1 MDWEGINLAITK
13 RRLDFLRI
21 IKQLYESTGLPV
33 HYARVAERLGV
44 SKWSA
49 YEMLKNLE
57 KEEFLTSQYEVNQ
70 VEKNPGRAMVMFL
83 PTQKLD
89 QALTGKVLDLKT
101 TSREWRQEKERLL
114 ALFDESKQGSV
125 KAHWEQLLTELPSLE
140 NPLVSCAY
148 VITIVVSQLQTLS
161 GNSLRLLKNMAVEAR
176 KGPIGLA
183 MFVGTAMGSLL
194 KTAAPVSAIGQLADF
209 LSEFQKNLTA
219 LTQSEQALLLDFLET
234 ALGRAV

>member
-1 MDWEGINLAITK
+1 MAITK

-33 HYARVAERLGV
+33 HYARVGEVLGV

-57 KEEFLTSQYEVNQ
+57 REGFLDRQYEVNQ

-83 PTQKLD
+83 PTNKLN
-89 QALTGKVLDLKT
+89 QVLSGKELDLKT
-101 TSREWRQEKERLL
+101 TSREWHQEKERLIS
-114 ALFDESKQGSV
+114 LFDESKKGGI
-125 KAHWEQLLTELPSLE
+125 KTLFEQLLAELPSLE

-148 VITIVVSQLQTLS
+148 VITLVVSQLNTLS
-161 GNSLRLLKNMAVEAR
+161 ESSIRLLKNMAAEAR

-183 MFVGTAMGSLL
+183 MFVGTAIGSLS
-194 KTAAPVSAIGQLADF
+194 KSAAPVSPIAQLADF
-209 LSEFQKNLTA
+209 LSVFQKNLTA

-234 ALGRAV
+234 MLSKSI

>member
-1 MDWEGINLAITK
+1 MAITK

-21 IKQLYESTGLPV
+21 IKQIYESTGFPV
-33 HYARVAERLGV
+33 HYARVAELLGV

-57 KEEFLTSQYEVNQ
+57 REEFLTSQYEVNQ
-70 VEKNPGRAMVMFL
+70 VEKNPGRAMVMFM

-89 QALTGKVLDLKT
+89 QALSGKLLDLKT

-114 ALFDESKQGSV
+114 SLFDESKKSSTKGL
-125 KAHWEQLLTELPSLE
+125 WEQLMVELPSME

-161 GNSLRLLKNMAVEAR
+161 ENSLRLLKNMAVEAR

-183 MFVGTAMGSLL
+183 MFVGTAIGSLL
-194 KTAAPVSAIGQLADF
+194 KSAAPISVIGQLADS
-209 LSEFQKNLTA
+209 LSEFQKNLAA
-219 LTQSEQALLLDFLET
+219 LTKSEQALLLDFLET
-234 ALGRAV
+234 ALGKAIPGKY

>member
-1 MDWEGINLAITK
+1 MAITK

-21 IKQLYESTGLPV
+21 IKQIYESTGFPV
-33 HYARVAERLGV
+33 HYARVAELLGV

-57 KEEFLTSQYEVNQ
+57 REEYLTSQYEVNQ
-70 VEKNPGRAMVMFL
+70 VEKNPGRAMVMFM

-89 QALTGKVLDLKT
+89 QALSGKLLDLKT

-114 ALFDESKQGSV
+114 SLFDESKKSSTKGL
-125 KAHWEQLLTELPSLE
+125 WEQLMVELPSME

-161 GNSLRLLKNMAVEAR
+161 ENSLRLLKNMAVEAR

-183 MFVGTAMGSLL
+183 MFVGTAIGSLL
-194 KTAAPVSAIGQLADF
+194 KSAAPISVIGQLADS
-209 LSEFQKNLTA
+209 LSEFQKNLAA
-219 LTQSEQALLLDFLET
+219 LTKSEQALLLDFLET
-234 ALGRAV
+234 ALGKAIPGKY